1 MRVGYDVAVLGG
13 RMTRWTWAVMVACM
27 AGAGCAWEWVG
38 AVAAPAPAVA
48 APVSLSAVQTHT
60 LTGGDFDMASLG
72 GKAVLFVNVASKC
85 GYTPQYAGL
94 QSLYE
99 RYRERGLEI
108 VGVPCNQFAGQ
119 EPGSAEQIAD
129 FCQRNYGVTFP
140 ILEKQ
145 DVNGAQRSAL
155 YRFLVDSEVG
165 AGANVKWNFEK
176 FVVDRAGR
184 VVARFPS
191 GTAPDD
197 AALLAAVDKA
207 LSATVTGATAP
218 VP

>member
-1 MRVGYDVAVLGG
+1 L
-13 RMTRWTWAVMVACM
+13 
-27 AGAGCAWEWVG
+27 VG
-38 AVAAPAPAVA
+38 AVAAPPPTVSAP
-48 APVSLSAVQTHT
+48 PSLAAVQTNA
-60 LTGGDFDMASLG
+60 LTGSAFDMASLS
-72 GKAVLFVNVASKC
+72 GKAVVFVNVASKC

-94 QSLYE
+94 QALYE
-99 RYRERGLEI
+99 RYRERGLEV

-145 DVNGAQRSAL
+145 DVNGAQRSSL
-155 YRFLVDSEVG
+155 YRFLVDSDVG
-165 AGANVKWNFEK
+165 GGANIKWNFEK
-176 FVVDRAGR
+176 FVVDRTGH

-207 LSATVTGATAP
+207 LGASAATASEP
-218 VP
+218 APPRP

>member
-1 MRVGYDVAVLGG
+1 VVA
-13 RMTRWTWAVMVACM
+13 ACL
-27 AGAGCAWEWVG
+27 AGAGCAWELVG
-38 AVAAPAPAVA
+38 AVAAPAPTGA
-48 APVSLSAVQTHT
+48 APASLSSVQTNT
-60 LTGGDFDMASLG
+60 LTGSPFDMGKLS

-94 QSLYE
+94 QALYD

-119 EPGSAEQIAD
+119 EPGSGEQIAD

-140 ILEKQ
+140 MLEKQ
-145 DVNGAQRSAL
+145 DVNGTQRSAL
-155 YRFLVDSEVG
+155 YRYLVDSEVG
-165 AGANVKWNFEK
+165 GGANVKWNFEK

-197 AALLAAVDKA
+197 AALIAALDRA
-207 LSATVTGATAP
+207 LGGAGAP
-218 VP
+218 